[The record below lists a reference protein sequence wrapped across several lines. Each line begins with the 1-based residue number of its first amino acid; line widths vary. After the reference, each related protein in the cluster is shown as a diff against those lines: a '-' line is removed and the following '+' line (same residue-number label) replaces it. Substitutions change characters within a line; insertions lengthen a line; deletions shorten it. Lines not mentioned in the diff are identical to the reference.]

1 MSALQGKL
9 AVFAL
14 KQAVKFLKDRPDL
27 IPGEIDDA
35 IVKVLALAL
44 GV

>member
-1 MSALQGKL
+1 MQALKVKV

-14 KQAVKFLKDRPDL
+14 KQAVKYLKAHPDF

-35 IVKVLALAL
+35 VVKVLALAL

>member
-1 MSALQGKL
+1 MRTKFILF
-9 AVFAL
+9 VL
-14 KQAVKFLKDRPDL
+14 KQAVKYLSKHPDL

-35 IVKVLALAL
+35 VVRFLARHL

>member
-1 MSALQGKL
+1 MQALQAQI

-14 KQAVKFLKDRPDL
+14 KRAVKFLKEHPDL

-35 IVKVLALAL
+35 VVKVLALAL

>member
-1 MSALQGKL
+1 MQALQVKL

-14 KQAVKFLKDRPDL
+14 KQGVKFLKNHPDL

-35 IVKVLALAL
+35 VVKVLALAL